1 MVLFYGLLA
10 LETANNIVSARTSQ
24 RETIS
29 KKCPSSSMSS
39 SSNSWIYTED
49 LKKRYT
55 NSHYIFVPIYIDKRN
70 CRCHYNSTL
79 LIPKKSAI
87 DNSWMYSK
95 SFHDRLFNSTS
106 KISSSASSITNQR
119 FIRNEK
125 IRKKHFC
132 QTSSSSKNNI
142 VTVEE
147 DDEETTE
154 NDNHS
159 IPLIKHQ

>member
-10 LETANNIVSARTSQ
+10 FETANIIVSARTSQ

-29 KKCPSSSMSS
+29 KKFPLSPMSS

-55 NSHYIFVPIYIDKRN
+55 DYHYIFVPIYIDKRN
-70 CRCHYNSTL
+70 SRYNYNSTL
-79 LIPKKSAI
+79 LIPQKSAN

-95 SFHDRLFNSTS
+95 SLHDHLFNSTT
-106 KISSSASSITNQR
+106 KISSLTSSITNQR

-132 QTSSSSKNNI
+132 QPSSSPKNNI

-147 DDEETTE
+147 DDDESTE